1 LEKLKIVVA
10 NNLSLLISFVYAL
23 SLAYARSMTSKSKS
37 KTSEKTTKIAYMIDS
52 GFFELS
58 KEALDYL
65 VPKLG
70 INRLDISS
78 IITPKTNPAKIWR
91 DILTFLLQECYV
103 PRHHPDL
110 IFAVKKYPSESVGIF
125 TTTEDRYV
133 IMADRDY
140 YEERVYTP
148 ATLKWISVSTPRS
161 PRALGIDPKE
171 IIPKYLEYAGYGKGK
186 EKDEQELSDFGDS
199 DS

>member
-1 LEKLKIVVA
+1 
-10 NNLSLLISFVYAL
+10 
-23 SLAYARSMTSKSKS
+23 
-37 KTSEKTTKIAYMIDS
+37 MIDS
-52 GFFELS
+52 GFFELP

-65 VPKLG
+65 IPKLG
-70 INRLDISS
+70 IDKLDISS
-78 IITPKTNPAKIWR
+78 ITTRKTNPDKIRR

-110 IFAVKKYPSESVGIF
+110 IMAVKKYPSESVGIF

-148 ATLKWISVSTPRS
+148 ATLRWISVKNPR
-161 PRALGIDPKE
+161 RLGIDLFE
-171 IIPKYLEYAGYGKGK
+171 IIPKYLEYTGYGKGK